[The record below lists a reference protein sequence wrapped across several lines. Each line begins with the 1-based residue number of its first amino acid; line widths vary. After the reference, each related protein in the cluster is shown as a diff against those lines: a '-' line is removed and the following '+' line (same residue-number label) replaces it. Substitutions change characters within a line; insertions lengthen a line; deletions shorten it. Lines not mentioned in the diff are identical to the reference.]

1 MNNFTR
7 AMKAYKEYR
16 EYAVNAINILS
27 FTKQEVDVFAS
38 ISRFRRIDPVNAENA
53 IDSQSIEDVY
63 FEVSISLMTAE
74 MERAQRE
81 YYEDYFR
88 GRDHNRIGFTFAPIA
103 LEFESRFTASSEN
116 GGCFDRLMKLL
127 PEKKENIWFHA
138 TIRSGSKEESLNS
151 PSFNCIIGSIS
162 ASIYP
167 YYFQNVYLSWSPNAI
182 KDWGQPYEPDISQ
195 LLNFAENQEGALSYE
210 ARSILD
216 KMSRSES
223 LHAKVFNVG
232 QASFSYINSNRIN
245 GQEHRIMFDLGQ
257 PTSYNMGGE
266 SLLLKRIIGENV
278 CRSRLMRPD
287 IIIVSHWHTDHFLL
301 GFQIAKTL
309 CDLKRQTIWIAPK
322 HNSKSK
328 CTNNLMSYLITRG
341 ALLLVD
347 GTQRNSFLRSANG
360 SISLWQGTSGSN
372 DWNNS
377 GIILSIRNALFT
389 GDCGYDNWPSYIVS
403 NANKYN
409 HVIAPHHGAKMSKRP
424 PFGQSAKRFAYISAG
439 NNGYGHPNLDHI
451 KRLETVGFD
460 VKITKDCSCDYFGF
474 TIS

>member
-1 MNNFTR
+1 
-7 AMKAYKEYR
+7 MKAYKEYR
-16 EYAVNAINILS
+16 EYAVNAISILA
-27 FTKQEVDVFAS
+27 FTEREVDVFAF
-38 ISRFRRIDPVNAENA
+38 ISRFQRVEPVSAENTTNP
-53 IDSQSIEDVY
+53 QNIEGTY

-74 MERAQRE
+74 MEHAQWE

-88 GRDHNRIGFTFAPIA
+88 GRDHNRIGVTFAPIA
-103 LEFESRFTASSEN
+103 LEFESRFAASSKNKE
-116 GGCFDRLMKLL
+116 CFDRLMELL
-127 PEKKENIWFHA
+127 LDTKENRWFHA

-151 PSFNCIIGSIS
+151 PSFNYITGSIS

-167 YYFQNVYLSWSPNAI
+167 YYFHNVYLSWGPNAV
-182 KDWGQPYEPDISQ
+182 KDWGQPYEPTISQ
-195 LLNFAENQEGALSYE
+195 LLNSAEGQGGALLDRT
-210 ARSILD
+210 RSILD

-257 PTSYNMGGE
+257 PTSYNIGGE
-266 SLLLKRIIGENV
+266 SLLLKHIIGENV

-287 IIIVSHWHTDHFLL
+287 IIIVSHWHADHFLL

-309 CDLKRQTIWIAPK
+309 CDLKQQTIWIAPK

-328 CTNNLMSYLITRG
+328 CANNLMNYLITRG

-347 GTQRNSFLRSANG
+347 GAQGNSFLRSANG
-360 SISLWQGTSGSN
+360 SISLWQGISGSN
-372 DWNNS
+372 DCNNS
-377 GIILSIRNALFT
+377 GIILSIRNAIFT
-389 GDCGYDNWPSYIVS
+389 GDRSYDNWPSYIVS
-403 NANKYN
+403 NANRYN
-409 HVIAPHHGAKMSKRP
+409 HAIVPHHGAKISKLP
-424 PFGQSAKRFAYISAG
+424 PFSQYAKRFAYISAG
-439 NNGYGHPNLDHI
+439 NNGYGHPDLDHI

>member
-7 AMKAYKEYR
+7 ATKAYNEYQ
-16 EYAVNAINILS
+16 EYAVNAINILA
-27 FTKQEVDVFAS
+27 FTEQEVGVFAF
-38 ISRFRRIDPVNAENA
+38 ISQFRQVEPVNAENA
-53 IDSQSIEDVY
+53 DDSQSTKDAH

-74 MERAQRE
+74 MEHAQRE
-81 YYEDYFR
+81 YYRSHDEDMNY
-88 GRDHNRIGFTFAPIA
+88 DRIGVTFAPIA
-103 LEFESRFTASSEN
+103 LEFESRFTASSKNKE
-116 GGCFDRLMKLL
+116 CFDRLMGLL
-127 PEKKENIWFHA
+127 PDTKENRWFHA

-151 PSFNCIIGSIS
+151 PSFNYITGSIS

-167 YYFQNVYLSWSPNAI
+167 YYFQNVYLSWSPDTVEN
-182 KDWGQPYEPDISQ
+182 WEQPYEPDISHY
-195 LLNFAENQEGALSYE
+195 LNLTESQQGALFYE

-216 KMSRSES
+216 IMSRSES

-328 CTNNLMSYLITRG
+328 CANNLMSYLITRG

-347 GTQRNSFLRSANG
+347 GAQRNSFLRSANG
-360 SISLWQGTSGSN
+360 SISLWQGASGSN
-372 DWNNS
+372 DYNNS

-403 NANKYN
+403 NANRYN
-409 HVIAPHHGAKMSKRP
+409 HAIVPHHGARISKLP
-424 PFGQSAKRFAYISAG
+424 PFSHYAKRFAYISAG
-439 NNGYGHPNLDHI
+439 NNGYGHPDSKHI
-451 KRLETVGFD
+451 EQLRTTGFD